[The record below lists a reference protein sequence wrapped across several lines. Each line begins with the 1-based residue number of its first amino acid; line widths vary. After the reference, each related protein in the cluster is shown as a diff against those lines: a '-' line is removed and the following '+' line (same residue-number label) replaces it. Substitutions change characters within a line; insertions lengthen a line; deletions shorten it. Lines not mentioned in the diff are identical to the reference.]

1 MIDDCVVSAVVKAC
15 LFKEVLASNQL
26 EGIGTHLKL
35 EDLYLAE
42 LGLVK
47 CDDGKIRKLKK
58 PNPTMDELEEIKMQ
72 GDNNV
77 NKKKN

>member
-1 MIDDCVVSAVVKAC
+1 MIDDCVVSAVAKAC

-26 EGIGTHLKL
+26 EGIGIHLKL

-47 CDDGKIRKLKK
+47 CDDGRIRKLKK
-58 PNPTMDELEEIKMQ
+58 PNSTMDELEEIKLH
-72 GDNNV
+72 GGVSV
-77 NKKKN
+77 NKKEN